1 MPSRA
6 YSFCPCFTGFHFE
19 VCKNAR
25 KVRTSKWRMAK
36 YTDSKRIRSEK
47 RPVEQKNRLPESW
60 NWGRMTEHSLQLSPI
75 HSSEPSHQSSWSGIL
90 HILGCLYIRNF
101 LPMPFNLASRS
112 QNGDGSFQQVFT
124 LTCAALKLE
133 IASRAEA
140 VQLSQCH
147 ESGRGPVMFWCISW
161 DPTFN
166 SCQSRLLE
174 VYISTSWHVLEK
186 THCCGNVLLTK
197 TWSQRPAFRVMK
209 RFAQQCLADA
219 ESLHLQCIKCC
230 SAAGRTRS
238 IGAWSGWLQQP
249 CHTTAT
255 SHRRLETWMRLSS
268 LTTPTGTAI
277 ATHVTHLN
285 GSSCRLLQ
293 HGLVRIKCQR

>member
-209 RFAQQCLADA
+209 RFAQQCLADY
-219 ESLHLQCIKCC
+219 
-230 SAAGRTRS
+230 SA
-238 IGAWSGWLQQP
+238 
-249 CHTTAT
+249 
-255 SHRRLETWMRLSS
+255 
-268 LTTPTGTAI
+268 
-277 ATHVTHLN
+277 
-285 GSSCRLLQ
+285 
-293 HGLVRIKCQR
+293 